1 MIIKPLVVSVISAQG
16 KGGRMKK
23 LASVLLL
30 TLLTSKAGAKLPV
43 EKLKLP
49 PGFAISV
56 WAQVPGARSLA
67 QAPDG
72 RVFVGSRSGDKV
84 YVVKDGKTQVFAQGL
99 DSPNGVAFKDGKV
112 YIAEISSIH
121 EYDGSANAKLPLK
134 SLRTLPQK
142 FPSDT
147 HHGWKFIRFG
157 PDGKL
162 YVPVGANCNIC
173 DPGKDYARIYRI
185 DVNGTSKEEVASG
198 VRNTVGFDFHPE
210 SKELWF
216 TDNGRDWMG
225 DDRPPCEV
233 NRLTAQGQNF
243 GFPYCHGK
251 SVLDPEFGKG
261 KNCADYVA
269 PVVELRAHVAPLGMR
284 FYTGKMFPAEYH
296 NSIILAEHGS
306 WNRSTP
312 QGYRLTFVKL
322 NGSQV
327 EKTEGFIEGW
337 LQGDSAWGRPVDVE
351 VLQDGSML
359 ISDDKAGVIYRLTYK
374 AQK

>member
-1 MIIKPLVVSVISAQG
+1 
-16 KGGRMKK
+16 MKK

-30 TLLTSKAGAKLPV
+30 TLLTSRAGAKLPL

-49 PGFAISV
+49 PGFSISV

-84 YVVKDGKTQVFAQGL
+84 YVVKNGRTQIFAQGL

-112 YIAEISSIH
+112 YIAEIASIH
-121 EYDGSANAKLPLK
+121 EYDGNANAKLPAK
-134 SLRTLPQK
+134 PLRTLPQK
-142 FPSDT
+142 FPTDT

-216 TDNGRDWMG
+216 TDNGRDWLG

-233 NRLTAQGQNF
+233 NRLTAPGQNF
-243 GFPYCHGK
+243 GFPFCHGK
-251 SVLDPEFGKG
+251 NILDPEFGKG

-269 PVVELRAHVAPLGMR
+269 PAVELRAHVAPLGMR
-284 FYTGKMFPAEYH
+284 FYTGKMFPAEYR

-306 WNRSTP
+306 WNRSAP
-312 QGYRLTFVKL
+312 QGYRLTFVKI

-327 EKTEGFIEGW
+327 EKTEGFIDGW

-351 VLQDGSML
+351 VMPDGSL
-359 ISDDKAGVIYRLTYK
+359 LVSDDKAGVIYRLIYK
-374 AQK
+374 ALK

>member
-1 MIIKPLVVSVISAQG
+1 MRV
-16 KGGRMKK
+16 
-23 LASVLLL
+23 VLLL
-30 TLLTSKAGAKLPV
+30 LGLLFSSLSLEAASLPLD
-43 EKLKLP
+43 KLKLP

-56 WAQVPGARSLA
+56 WARVPGARSLT

-99 DSPNGVAFKDGKV
+99 ESPNGVAFKDGKV

-121 EYDGSANAKLPLK
+121 EYDGSPKAKLPLK
-134 SLRTLPQK
+134 PLRTLPQK

-198 VRNTVGFDFHPE
+198 VRNTVGFDFHPV

-233 NRLTAQGQNF
+233 NRLTVQGQNF
-243 GFPYCHGK
+243 GFPFCHGK
-251 SVLDPEFGKG
+251 NIVDPEFGKG
-261 KNCADYVA
+261 KKCSDYVA

-284 FYTGKMFPAEYH
+284 FYTGNMFPAEYH
-296 NSIILAEHGS
+296 NSILLAEHGS

-351 VLQDGSML
+351 VLPDGSLL

>member
-1 MIIKPLVVSVISAQG
+1 
-16 KGGRMKK
+16 MKK
-23 LASVLLL
+23 LASIL
-30 TLLTSKAGAKLPV
+30 TMTFLAAPAWAKLPL
-43 EKLKLP
+43 EKLKMP
-49 PGFAISV
+49 PGFSISV

-84 YVVKDGKTQVFAQGL
+84 YVVKDGKVQIFAQGL
-99 DSPNGVAFKDGKV
+99 ESPNGVAFKDGKV
-112 YIAEISSIH
+112 YIAEISSIR
-121 EYDGSANAKLPLK
+121 EYDGSLAAKLPLK
-134 SLRTLPQK
+134 PLRTLAQK

-162 YVPVGANCNIC
+162 YVPVGANCNVC
-173 DPGKDYARIYRI
+173 DPGKDYARIYKI
-185 DVNGTSKEEVASG
+185 DVNGTSKEEVAAG
-198 VRNTVGFDFHPE
+198 VRNTVGFDFHPLT
-210 SKELWF
+210 KELWF

-233 NRLTAQGQNF
+233 NRLTAVGQNF

-251 SVLDPEFGKG
+251 DILDPEFGRG
-261 KNCADYVA
+261 KKCSDYVA

-284 FYTGKMFPAEYH
+284 FYTGQMFPAEYQ
-296 NSIILAEHGS
+296 NSIVLAEHGS

-327 EKTEGFIEGW
+327 EKTESFIDGW

-351 VLQDGSML
+351 VLSDGSML

-374 AQK
+374 VQR